1 MIACRELSV
10 AFVVFEPDQ
19 PRQAKFEDRV
29 YRRKPAL
36 SMPLVQFRAGRCE
49 RRAGTNWVDPSPAK
63 GLVSLEVE
71 DGLLHFQYKDLES
84 NSTVDDLILFPGDA
98 TFSPV
103 SPSSRVY
110 VLRFT
115 SSSARHFYWMQDV
128 ETTQDARR
136 AGRVNALIEDV
147 DAPEQQ
153 QDVASMEGVTS

>member
-1 MIACRELSV
+1 MGCSTVRWLAVTTR
-10 AFVVFEPDQ
+10 
-19 PRQAKFEDRV
+19 
-29 YRRKPAL
+29 YRGTDAITNTSSLRKT
-36 SMPLVQFRAGRCE
+36 V
-49 RRAGTNWVDPSPAK
+49 
-63 GLVSLEVE
+63 
-71 DGLLHFQYKDLES
+71 QYKDLES
-84 NSTVDDLILFPGDA
+84 NSTVDVSWYSQALPWRGADQALLPIQDLILFPGDA